1 MKAAGKGQ
9 LVCVSS
15 VAGNTILESK
25 SISTTYMPRYRHGS
39 PAVKHRAIHDA
50 EMKLF
55 KMSMKGAREQ
65 DQEAK
70 TAEAGKVSA
79 GRVFTREHNILNS
92 ALKLGAHESA
102 DRTPHMHGLNRGPSA
117 LVQSRDDAAGRG
129 VRDGLKESGLKDM
142 AHALGVPQPDGAV
155 HDMAHANERAEKV
168 LGKNAGEHLK
178 PRILGTIDL
187 GHSQQ
192 LRTAS
197 VRKSEGV
204 RERRA
209 RWRGRVRARA
219 RASVRCFACACV
231 CHQYVCL

>member
-1 MKAAGKGQ
+1 MQGMHTRHAYTAY
-9 LVCVSS
+9 
-15 VAGNTILESK
+15 IH
-25 SISTTYMPRYRHGS
+25 TYMPRYRHRS

-79 GRVFTREHNILNS
+79 GRVFTREHSILNS

-102 DRTPHMHGLNRGPSA
+102 DRTPHM
-117 LVQSRDDAAGRG
+117 QDRDDAADSG
-129 VRDGLKESGLKDM
+129 VRDGVEESGLKDM
-142 AHALGVPQPDGAV
+142 AHALGAPKPDGAV

-168 LGKNAGEHLK
+168 LGKNVGGHLK

-197 VRKSEGV
+197 VRMSEGGE
-204 RERRA
+204 REG
-209 RWRGRVRARA
+209 GRVG
-219 RASVRCFACACV
+219 
-231 CHQYVCL
+231 